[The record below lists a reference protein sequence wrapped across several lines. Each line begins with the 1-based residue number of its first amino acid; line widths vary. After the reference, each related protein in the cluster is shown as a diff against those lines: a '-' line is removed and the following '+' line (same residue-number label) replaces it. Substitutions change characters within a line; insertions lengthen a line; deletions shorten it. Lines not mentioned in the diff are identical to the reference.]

1 MEKPGIA
8 NNVFVAEGAIIK
20 GEVVIQEDSS
30 VWFNATLRAEEAPIQ
45 IGTGSNIQDG
55 VVIHTD
61 KGYDVKIGDN
71 VTVGHNAIIHGC
83 HVGDGTLIGM
93 GAIVLNGAKI
103 GKNCIIGAGA
113 LVTQGKEIPDGMLAF
128 GNPAKVIRKL
138 TAEEIENNLKDAQ
151 HYICSAQEYK
161 K

>member
-1 MEKPGIA
+1 M
-8 NNVFVAEGAIIK
+8 
-20 GEVVIQEDSS
+20 EDSS
-30 VWFNATLRAEEAPIQ
+30 IWFHATLRAEEAPIQ
-45 IGTGSNIQDG
+45 IGKGSNIQDG

-61 KGYDVKIGDN
+61 EGYDVKIGDM

-83 HVGDGTLIGM
+83 HIGDGTLIGM

-113 LVTQGKEIPDGMLAF
+113 LVTQGKEIPDGTLAF

-138 TAEEIENNLKDAQ
+138 TEEEIANNLKDAQ
-151 HYICSAQEYK
+151 HYIRSAQEYK
-161 K
+161 E